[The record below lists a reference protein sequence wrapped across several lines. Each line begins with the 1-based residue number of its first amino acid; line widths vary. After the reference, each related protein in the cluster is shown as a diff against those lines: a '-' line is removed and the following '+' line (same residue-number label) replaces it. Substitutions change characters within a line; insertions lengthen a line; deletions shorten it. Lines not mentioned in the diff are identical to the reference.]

1 MHIHSHAKQPAQ
13 ENTEAFSAVD
23 HMAAIRTEDIDF
35 TLVDDGELLHR
46 VSLRDQ
52 EAFAALYDRYAT
64 VLYSLCLAIVK
75 KQEEA
80 EDVLQECFLQMWEKA
95 SAFNSAKGSAYT
107 WLATL
112 TRHRA
117 IDRLRSKHFRKDRQK
132 QPDVDFDRMADP
144 SALTP
149 LENTSIAERAGIVKK
164 AFATLPP
171 VQQKV
176 VEMAYFQGYTQSE
189 IAGKL
194 QVPLGTVKTRIR
206 EAVKKLQR
214 ILQGQI

>member
-1 MHIHSHAKQPAQ
+1 
-13 ENTEAFSAVD
+13 
-23 HMAAIRTEDIDF
+23 MAAIKTEDLDLA
-35 TLVDDGELLHR
+35 LVDDGELLHR
-46 VSLRDQ
+46 ISLRDQ
-52 EAFAALYDRYAT
+52 KAFAALYDRYAT

-95 SAFNSAKGSAYT
+95 PAFNSAKGSAYT

-117 IDRLRSKHFRKDRQK
+117 IDRLRSRHFRKDRQK
-132 QPDVDFDRMADP
+132 QPDVDFDRMADAG
-144 SALTP
+144 ALTP
-149 LENTSIAERAGIVKK
+149 LENTSIGERAGIVQK

-189 IAGKL
+189 IAGEL
-194 QVPLGTVKTRIR
+194 QLPLGTVKTRIR